1 MGQLQVHALM
11 RRCPVCIIK
20 LLLLLDVFS
29 DKLNDDVRSTV
40 FFLKILS
47 VSLINFSVSLNDF
60 LGVC

>member
-40 FFLKILS
+40 FLKMLS
-47 VSLINFSVSLNDF
+47 VSLINFTVSLNDF